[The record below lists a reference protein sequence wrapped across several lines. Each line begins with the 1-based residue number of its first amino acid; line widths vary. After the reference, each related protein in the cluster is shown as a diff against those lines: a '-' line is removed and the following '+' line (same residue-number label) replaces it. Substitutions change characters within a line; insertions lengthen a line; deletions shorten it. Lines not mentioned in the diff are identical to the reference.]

1 MPMNPAVLLDV
12 LIVVATTTVILSVS
26 LFSVKILHR
35 NHIRAEGVR
44 RAHYIGAIG
53 EIVAHNSVPV
63 SEIAGWQDD
72 PVFFEV
78 LVDFLDIVT
87 GDERLT
93 LERLV
98 TKLDLRSKLANDLER
113 ARLPSERLRALSN
126 LVELADLSL
135 LGLFTLHLTDSVA
148 EVRFQAARG
157 LARIGDPG
165 SVEAILDLMESE
177 DSWVAARIG
186 DVLVEFGVPA
196 VPSLVRYMLLS
207 DHDTRRD
214 PNMLRQVVRSAGL
227 IGDLG
232 AEQALIVMLESPEP
246 LIRAGAA
253 SALSG
258 AGTSA
263 SVPALIRALGDSEWV
278 VRARAA
284 DALGNF
290 PDERAVEPLGKAL
303 QDETWWVR
311 QDAAKAL
318 ASHPAGER
326 RLVEAL
332 SEGDPFARDTALS
345 QLGLAAR
352 ESNAQ
357 SRQSAEVA
365 ASNTHTADDS
375 ITVAVDSGVMA

>member
-1 MPMNPAVLLDV
+1 MNPAVLLDV
-12 LIVVATTTVILSVS
+12 LIVLATTTVILAVS
-26 LFSVKILHR
+26 LFSIKILHR
-35 NHIRAEGVR
+35 NHIRAAGVR

-53 EIVAHNSVPV
+53 EIVARNSVPV
-63 SEIAGWQDD
+63 HEIAGWQDD

-87 GDERLT
+87 GDERRT
-93 LERLV
+93 LDELV
-98 TKLDLRSKLANDLER
+98 TMLDLRSNLANELEG
-113 ARLPSERLRALSN
+113 ARMPGKRLSALSN

-135 LGLFTLHLTDSVA
+135 LGLFTLQLADSVA
-148 EVRFQAARG
+148 EVRYQAARG
-157 LARIGDPG
+157 LARIGDSD
-165 SVEAILDLMESE
+165 SVPAILDLMESE
-177 DSWVAARIG
+177 DSWAAARLG

-214 PNMLRQVVRSAGL
+214 PNMVRQVVRSAGL
-227 IGDLG
+227 IGDFG
-232 AEQALIVMLESPEP
+232 AEQALITMLHSPEP

-263 SVPALIRALGDSEWV
+263 SVPALIRALEDSDWV

-284 DALGNF
+284 DALGTF

-303 QDETWWVR
+303 QDEAWWVR

-318 ASHPAGER
+318 ASHPDGER

-332 SEGDPFARDTALS
+332 SEGDPFARDAALS
-345 QLGLAAR
+345 QLGPGAR
-352 ESNAQ
+352 DNDTQ
-357 SRQSAEVA
+357 RRQSAG
-365 ASNTHTADDS
+365 ADATPPPTS
-375 ITVAVDSGVMA
+375 HETLAIALDSGVPA

>member
-1 MPMNPAVLLDV
+1 MNPAVLLDV
-12 LIVVATTTVILSVS
+12 LIVLATTTVILSMT
-26 LFSVKILHR
+26 LFSIKILHR
-35 NHIRAEGVR
+35 NRVRAAGVR

-53 EIVAHNSVPV
+53 EIVARDSVPFH
-63 SEIAGWQDD
+63 EIAGWQDD

-87 GDERLT
+87 GDARLT
-93 LERLV
+93 LEKLV

-135 LGLFTLHLTDSVA
+135 LGLFTLQLADSVA

-165 SVEAILDLMESE
+165 SVAAILDLMESE
-177 DSWVAARIG
+177 DSWVAARLG

-196 VPSLVRYMLLS
+196 VPSLARYMLLS

-227 IGDLG
+227 IGDFG
-232 AEQALIVMLESPEP
+232 AEQALITMLHSPEP

-263 SVPALIRALGDSEWV
+263 SVPALIRALEDSDWV

-284 DALGNF
+284 DALGTF

-303 QDETWWVR
+303 QDEAWWVR

-332 SEGDPFARDTALS
+332 SEGDPFARDAALS
-345 QLGLAAR
+345 QLGPSAR
-352 ESNAQ
+352 DNDTQ
-357 SRQSAEVA
+357 RWQSADATPPPTSHEA
-365 ASNTHTADDS
+365 LAIAL
-375 ITVAVDSGVMA
+375 DSGVPA

>member
-1 MPMNPAVLLDV
+1 
-12 LIVVATTTVILSVS
+12 
-26 LFSVKILHR
+26 
-35 NHIRAEGVR
+35 
-44 RAHYIGAIG
+44 
-53 EIVAHNSVPV
+53 
-63 SEIAGWQDD
+63 
-72 PVFFEV
+72 VFFEV

-93 LERLV
+93 LEKLV
-98 TKLDLRSKLANDLER
+98 TKLDLRSKLANGLER

-148 EVRFQAARG
+148 EIRFQAARG
-157 LARIGDPG
+157 LARIGDSG
-165 SVEAILDLMESE
+165 SVAAILDLMESE
-177 DSWVAARIG
+177 DSWVAARLG

-227 IGDLG
+227 IGDLN

-253 SALSG
+253 SALST
-258 AGTSA
+258 AGTSG
-263 SVPALIRALGDSEWV
+263 SVPALIRALNDSDWI

-284 DALGNF
+284 DALGSF
-290 PDERAVEPLGKAL
+290 PDDRAVEPLGKAL
-303 QDETWWVR
+303 QDEQWWVR

-318 ASHPAGER
+318 ATHPAGER
-326 RLVEAL
+326 RLHRAL
-332 SEGDPFARDTALS
+332 SEGDPFARDAALS

-352 ESNAQ
+352 ESDTQ
-357 SRQSAEVA
+357 MRQSAGATA
-365 ASNTHTADDS
+365 ANTNTSDDS
-375 ITVAVDSGVMA
+375 LAVAVDSGVMA